1 MGYDRCRVVAER
13 AGSAEIY
20 SGELGWEETM
30 REYGGDVDA
39 VTTKVEQSIQK
50 TVRLEILLVAGRQKN
65 TQRVVVEG
73 GIGLL

>member
-30 REYGGDVDA
+30 REYGGD
-39 VTTKVEQSIQK
+39 
-50 TVRLEILLVAGRQKN
+50 AGRQKN